1 MAKPDVRVINP
12 VLRSIVETLEK
23 TAGLDAKAGPASL
36 KSDAVGR
43 GNITGVMTITG
54 ANVNGSIGISFGE
67 DTVLKLTEKVLEEKH
82 EKIDGS
88 VIDMIGEITNMV
100 VGRAAALLNQQG
112 EMVRISLP
120 TIIIGQEHLV
130 AHKFTGPKI
139 LLPFQT
145 DIGEFHIEMVF
156 QE

>member
-12 VLRSIVETLEK
+12 VLRSIVETLERM
-23 TAGLDAKAGPASL
+23 AGLEAKAGQAML
-36 KSDAVGR
+36 KTDAVGR

-54 ANVNGSIGISFGE
+54 EQVNGSIAISFGE
-67 DTVLKLTEKVLEEKH
+67 DTVLKLTEKVLDEQH
-82 EKIDGS
+82 DKIDGP

-112 EMVRISLP
+112 EMVKISLP
-120 TIIIGQEHLV
+120 TIIIGYQHLI
-130 AHKFTGPKI
+130 AHKYDGPKI

-145 DIGEFHIEMVF
+145 ELGEFHVEMVF
-156 QE
+156 QA

>member
-23 TAGLDAKAGPASL
+23 MAGLEAKAGQATL
-36 KSDAVGR
+36 KTDAVGR
-43 GNITGVMTITG
+43 GQVSGVMTITG
-54 ANVNGSIGISFGE
+54 AQINGSIAISLGE
-67 DTVLKLTEKVLEEKH
+67 ETTLKLTKRVLDEDH
-82 EKIDGS
+82 DKIDGA

-112 EMVRISLP
+112 EMVKISLP
-120 TIIIGQEHLV
+120 TIIIGHEHLI

-139 LLPFQT
+139 LLPFAT
-145 DIGEFHIEMVF
+145 EIGEFHVEMVF
-156 QE
+156 AA

>member
-23 TAGLDAKAGPASL
+23 TAGLNAKAGPASL
-36 KSDAVGR
+36 KPDAVGR

-67 DTVLKLTEKVLEEKH
+67 VTVLKLSEKVLEEKH
-82 EKIDGS
+82 DKIDGS

-120 TIIIGQEHLV
+120 TIIIGHEHLV
-130 AHKFTGPKI
+130 AHKFSGPKI

-145 DIGEFHIEMVF
+145 EIGEFHIEMVF